1 MLELPHKDFD
11 LRINLTEMQG
21 PLLGD
26 LFLKYPSN
34 NSFHILG
41 VYCN

>member
-1 MLELPHKDFD
+1 MLELPYKDVD
-11 LRINLTEMQG
+11 LRISLTEMQV
-21 PLLGD
+21 PLLEA

-34 NSFHILG
+34 NTIHILG